1 MHFKSEIVKHCAHA
15 LRLYAVVVLILSAS
29 DLSFAIDYPY
39 SPYNEG
45 KMEPQKTGW
54 PLSDEERT
62 YVVDKAEHERRPG
75 ARIEQA
81 SSTILAGG
89 PSAGHWGGTSWLDTH
104 AKLVDYIQANKG
116 PIDILLVGDSITQ
129 QWGSTRQRSAQRF
142 MEEAFCRLQNDQYRN
157 RWR

>member
-75 ARIEQA
+75 RESNKHLPQFWPVVQA
-81 SSTILAGG
+81 PGTGAVQVGSTHMPSS
-89 PSAGHWGGTSWLDTH
+89 
-104 AKLVDYIQANKG
+104 
-116 PIDILLVGDSITQ
+116 SITSKQ
-129 QWGSTRQRSAQRF
+129 IRPDRYSTR
-142 MEEAFCRLQNDQYRN
+142 
-157 RWR
+157 W